1 MAVWIS
7 QDQEKWMIAYIVTG
21 ILLFMGGISNAQA
34 QTTAGKIVKYHATIN
49 DVKYVYGAAEPAAP
63 PKNGGI
69 PQTKNPDAVGNDTPK
84 PGHNPPLVKGAKS
97 PPRPPSY

>member
-49 DVKYVYGAAEPAAP
+49 DAKYVYGAAGPGGPPEKGGNPPA
-63 PKNGGI
+63 
-69 PQTKNPDAVGNDTPK
+69 QTLGALGDSTPK
-84 PGHNPPLVKGAKS
+84 TGGTPPLVEGGK
-97 PPRPPSY
+97 PPTPPLF